1 VDTHQKLSL
10 LFAKN
15 FVVAMVRKTALT
27 ASAVVVGS
35 GLVTGTTRAF
45 MSSPAMDATQVQ
57 SAKTHFLE
65 KSWATPPVMSP
76 ENAGTAGHQ
85 GATLVPAAVTA
96 ASALALTAA
105 MAKGRKSSAS
115 TKVVRHFFGEA
126 PAATPPKPRKAESY
140 KDFVDPWLGSA
151 DLGFDPLNL
160 ATKGGIFDTAATAVP
175 ETTYYNYRES
185 EVKHGRFA
193 MTAFLAIFAESAD
206 RGALL
211 KQLGVAGAQDNLD
224 GTLGLD
230 EVQLPVLVVGLGAQA
245 LAEYSLQ
252 RKEDDGNFLSVEYNR
267 DRQPGDLGFDPLSLM
282 SGVGADKKGTHN
294 LEVNV
299 GRLAM
304 IGVTAFL
311 FREFVAKDL

>member
-1 VDTHQKLSL
+1 
-10 LFAKN
+10 
-15 FVVAMVRKTALT
+15 MVRNTALT
-27 ASAVVVGS
+27 ASTVVVGS
-35 GLVTGTTRAF
+35 VAVVGMTRAF
-45 MSSPAMDATQVQ
+45 ISSPVMDATQVQ
-57 SAKTHFLE
+57 TAKTHFLQR
-65 KSWATPPVMSP
+65 SLVTPPVMAS
-76 ENAGTAGHQ
+76 ENAGSAGHQ
-85 GATLVPAAVTA
+85 EATLVPAAVTA
-96 ASALALTAA
+96 VSALALTAA
-105 MAKGRKSSAS
+105 MAKGRRKNSAS
-115 TKVVRHFFGEA
+115 TQVVRHFFGGEPV
-126 PAATPPKPRKAESY
+126 PAAPPPKPKKAESY

-160 ATKGGIFDTAATAVP
+160 ATKGGIFDTAETAVP

-211 KQLGVAGAQDNLD
+211 KQLGVSGAQDNLD

-267 DRQPGDLGFDPLSLM
+267 DRQPGDLGFDPLGLM
-282 SGVGADKKGTHN
+282 SGVGADKVAFHN
-294 LEVNV
+294 LEVNI

-304 IGVTAFL
+304 IGVTTFL